1 MHAIPHQVTR
11 AGKILA
17 MPGTRQDVEREIR
30 NVARRRG
37 ISLNR
42 AAIELLR
49 KGAGLAEPGARSDI
63 VGDSLDTLIGKW
75 SERDEREFL
84 EAVAALEQIDRRF
97 WR

>member
-1 MHAIPHQVTR
+1 MKQLTLR
-11 AGKILA
+11 GFDK
-17 MPGTRQDVEREIR
+17 DVEREIR

-42 AAIELLR
+42 AAVELLR

-63 VGDSLDTLIGKW
+63 VGDSLDTLIGTW